1 MSKDGIA
8 SLKLFKIDTIHSFEG
23 WFRLL
28 SSFYTKDRSTQKL
41 TTGRIHSFDIRH
53 SIFDI
58 RYSLFLCLLIGLLV
72 GCAGIKKSERPVQPE
87 NIPPILE
94 IEAVPFYPQSEYQC
108 GPSTLAMAMTYSGLP
123 ITPEEL
129 KNQVYTPS
137 RKGSLQMAMVAATR
151 RHGRIAYQ
159 IVGLN
164 SIWAEI
170 AAGYP
175 VIVLQNIGLSWI
187 PVWHYAVVVG
197 YDFPEKS
204 VILRSGITERK
215 VMSFYTFEKTWA
227 RSNYWGMIVLEPT
240 QLPAVAIEK
249 DYLTGVLGLEKS
261 RQFEAAVEG
270 YQTAWKRWPQSL
282 IALMGLG
289 NSFYALGNLP
299 GAEHAFRETVKI
311 HPDAADAYNNLAQV
325 LLEQGRK
332 PEALD
337 AARRAIAIG
346 GPMSEEYEKTLQEI
360 QAKD

>member
-1 MSKDGIA
+1 M
-8 SLKLFKIDTIHSFEG
+8 LN
-23 WFRLL
+23 
-28 SSFYTKDRSTQKL
+28 SFYTKDRSTPSLDPEALEGKL

-72 GCAGIKKSERPVQPE
+72 GCAGIKKSEPPVQPE

-94 IEAVPFYPQSEYQC
+94 LEAVPFYPQSEYQC

-197 YDFPEKS
+197 YDFPENT

-240 QLPAVAIEK
+240 QLPAIAIEK

-337 AARRAIAIG
+337 AARRAVAIG
-346 GPMSEEYEKTLQEI
+346 GPMSAVYESTLKEI
-360 QAKD
+360 QSKK

>member
-1 MSKDGIA
+1 M
-8 SLKLFKIDTIHSFEG
+8 H
-23 WFRLL
+23 
-28 SSFYTKDRSTQKL
+28 
-41 TTGRIHSFDIRH
+41 
-53 SIFDI
+53 
-58 RYSLFLCLLIGLLV
+58 V
-72 GCAGIKKSERPVQPE
+72 GCAGIQKSETAVLPNNLAPRH
-87 NIPPILE
+87 E

-197 YDFPEKS
+197 YDFPENT

-215 VMSFYTFEKTWA
+215 VMSLLTFEKTWA
-227 RSNYWGMIVLEPT
+227 RSNYWGLIVLKPT
-240 QLPAVAIEK
+240 QLPALAKEK
-249 DYLTGVLGLEKS
+249 IYLTGVLGLEKS

-270 YQTAWKRWPQSL
+270 YQTALKRWPQSL

-299 GAEHAFRETVKI
+299 GAENAFREAVKI
-311 HPDAADAYNNLAQV
+311 HPDAADAYNNLGQV
-325 LLEQGRK
+325 LFEQGRK
-332 PEALD
+332 QEALD
-337 AARRAIAIG
+337 AARRAVALG
-346 GPMSEEYEKTLQEI
+346 GPMSAVYESTLREI